1 MRVTRVEIENMRCIK
16 HAVIPMYRQINQVYA
31 DTEGEKWDIMVSH
44 DIVLRAIKKDWT
56 HLSNVCTDRMNIDS
70 RITAIFQ
77 DDNDYV
83 RTSNGDLAPACYK
96 AVLKKARPES
106 WNTDIVIDYFYS
118 NDGDCGPWHPL
129 GDNKLI
135 LRKIRQC
142 CQEIIMD
149 SLIDDDRYGVMKID
163 TFTYDMVKYAD
174 KDVRSDFT
182 ILLPWMMFD
191 DETYGRTVIINDPYC
206 MTTSDKIHTIF
217 NTYLKTHCE
226 GNFFT
231 VVLCK
236 KEELN
241 MMVHTTVIHNGIS
254 YEYEIRHCDT
264 VEERMEY
271 YKQELERI
279 LSIKEGE

>member
-1 MRVTRVEIENMRCIK
+1 MRVTRIEIENMRYIK

-31 DTEGEKWDIMVSH
+31 DTEGEKWDLMVAH
-44 DIVLRAIKKDWT
+44 DIVLRAIRNDWT
-56 HLSNVCTDRMNIDS
+56 HVSNVCTERMDVDS

-96 AVLKKARPES
+96 AVMRKAKPEL
-106 WNTDIVIDYFYS
+106 WCTDIAIEYFYS
-118 NDGDCGPWHPL
+118 NDGDNGPWYPL

-135 LRKIRQC
+135 LRKMKQC

-149 SLIDDDRYGVMKID
+149 NFRSDDSYGVIKID
-163 TFTYDMVKYAD
+163 NFVYELIRYAD

-182 ILLPWMMFD
+182 IMLPWMIFD
-191 DETYGRTVIINDPYC
+191 DDMYGRTVIINDPF
-206 MTTSDKIHTIF
+206 MLTSTDKIHTIF
-217 NTYLKTHCE
+217 NTYLKMYCE

-231 VVLCK
+231 AIMYK

-241 MMVHTTVIHNGIS
+241 MSVHTTVIHNGRS

-264 VEERMEY
+264 LEERMEY

-279 LSIKEGE
+279 LSIKEE